1 MSQDYISQLKSEISA
16 LTNESQQSIT
26 NVIEKSDAINSSAYD
41 DSLLLSY
48 VVVGF
53 GVFILL
59 CITYL
64 IRNGKQ
70 PDTLL
75 RPFGTILVVIGAVFL
90 IVAGYS
96 EKQIA
101 PVIGLL
107 GTIAGYILGKDSR
120 GNPETRTD
128 PKPVKS
134 DPIDGSHG

>member
-1 MSQDYISQLKSEISA
+1 MSQDSINQLKSEINALNSEVKQSA
-16 LTNESQQSIT
+16 VNALENT
-26 NVIEKSDAINSSAYD
+26 DALHSSAYD
-41 DSLLLSY
+41 DSLLLSL

-53 GVFILL
+53 GVFILF

-64 IRNGKQ
+64 IRNDKK

-75 RPFGTILVVIGAVFL
+75 RPFGTILIVIGAIFL

-120 GNPETRTD
+120 GNSETKTD
-128 PKPVKS
+128 PKPTQS
-134 DPIDGSHG
+134 DSSGGNHG